1 MDHRRLVRRVRSH
14 HRVRN
19 QRHVLSNS
27 SLRLGHRRVY
37 GHRLVVAK
45 HRGRHR
51 VRVQQQRPIH
61 QCRSHVN
68 GQHPP
73 VAHDLKRHHHL
84 NRL

>member
-27 SLRLGHRRVY
+27 SLRLGHRRVH

-51 VRVQQQRPIH
+51 VRVQQRRPVRQR
-61 QCRSHVN
+61 RSHVN
-68 GQHPP
+68 VQHPP
-73 VAHDLKRHHHL
+73 VAHGLRRHHL
-84 NRL
+84 SNR